1 MGYDDERCTGGLTR
15 SCGGMEDVNGVE
27 QVYGGTLPAEV
38 YDRTW
43 ELLEEVEARRAA
55 GSAG

>member
-1 MGYDDERCTGGLTR
+1 MGYDDEACTGGLTS

-27 QVYGGTLPAEV
+27 QVYGGTLPAQV

-43 ELLEEVEARRAA
+43 ELLAEVEARRAA
-55 GSAG
+55 EQAG